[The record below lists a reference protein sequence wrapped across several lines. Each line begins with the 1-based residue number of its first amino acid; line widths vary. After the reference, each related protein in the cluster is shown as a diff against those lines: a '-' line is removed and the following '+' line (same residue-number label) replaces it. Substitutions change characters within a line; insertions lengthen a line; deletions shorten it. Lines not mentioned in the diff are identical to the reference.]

1 MKVKPPSF
9 KESVV
14 LSPDAAAKLLFCLY
28 NKKPRHRP
36 RVSPYRLLL
45 TSSCNLRLWNVPST
59 FRPGSVAASSAPRCP
74 WLALSLTLGCPPVP
88 VPKGPPPAL
97 GGCDGPWLV
106 AVHLLSPETATSCF
120 SANAYPLDLP
130 PTLLGVCQPE
140 YTAVSAGDS
149 VTSSS

>member
-1 MKVKPPSF
+1 MQFEALERSFYFPTWLCGSQLCPKVP
-9 KESVV
+9 
-14 LSPDAAAKLLFCLY
+14 L
-28 NKKPRHRP
+28 
-36 RVSPYRLLL
+36 
-45 TSSCNLRLWNVPST
+45 
-59 FRPGSVAASSAPRCP
+59 
-74 WLALSLTLGCPPVP
+74 LALSLTLGCPPVP

-97 GGCDGPWLV
+97 GGSDGPWLV

-149 VTSSS
+149 VTSS